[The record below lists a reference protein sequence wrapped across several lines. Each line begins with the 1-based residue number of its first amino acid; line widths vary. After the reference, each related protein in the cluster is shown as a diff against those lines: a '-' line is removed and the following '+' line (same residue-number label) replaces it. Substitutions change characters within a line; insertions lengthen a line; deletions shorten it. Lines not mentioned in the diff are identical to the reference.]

1 MSNDLLRW
9 KKQSSQ
15 KDWQRLA
22 QLAGTSV
29 GYLNQIAYGNRRAS
43 PAIAERIEKASGNQF
58 FHITPVKKE
67 LLVFAQVKTN
77 AA

>member
-15 KDWQRLA
+15 EDWQRLA
-22 QLAGTSV
+22 QLAGTSA

-43 PAIAERIEKASGNQF
+43 PAIAERIETASGQF
-58 FHITPVKKE
+58 FSTTPVKKE